1 MRQLLQM
8 QTLIQCLY
16 NFWKGGIFV
25 YTILVNDDNT
35 LTTSVRERIM
45 QRSKLVDSL
54 HFLVEPTYKELN
66 IADFTVTLEYVLPI
80 SKKYKVETLIK
91 SDELYKERLEYK
103 LPFDTNLT
111 REYGDI
117 EIQLTFTKVD
127 LDEEGKD
134 IQYVRKTSTTSI
146 TIVPISAWSDVIPDE
161 ALTDLDQ
168 KILKTDAQIKE
179 LREIQENILVEK
191 ADNLVL
197 DNENKELYLTAE
209 GNQIGDKVKLS
220 DLGNEIVQSSD
231 EGLIT
236 MMI

>member
-1 MRQLLQM
+1 M
-8 QTLIQCLY
+8 
-16 NFWKGGIFV
+16 

-45 QRSKLVDSL
+45 QRSKLVASL

-179 LREIQENILVEK
+179 LRGMQENILVEK

-220 DLGNEIVQSSD
+220 DLGNEIVQSSN

>member
-1 MRQLLQM
+1 M
-8 QTLIQCLY
+8 
-16 NFWKGGIFV
+16 

-80 SKKYKVETLIK
+80 IKKYKVETLIK

-179 LREIQENILVEK
+179 LHEMQENILVEK

-197 DNENKELYLTAE
+197 DEENKELYLTAE
-209 GNQIGDKVKLS
+209 GNQIGNKVKLS

>member
-1 MRQLLQM
+1 M
-8 QTLIQCLY
+8 
-16 NFWKGGIFV
+16 

-54 HFLVEPTYKELN
+54 HFLVSPIYKELDMT
-66 IADFTVTLEYVLPI
+66 DFTVTMEYILPVSKEYVSEVL
-80 SKKYKVETLIK
+80 VK
-91 SDELYKERLEYK
+91 SEELYKEMLEYK
-103 LPFDTNLT
+103 LPFDTDLT
-111 REYGDI
+111 KEAGEI
-117 EIQLTFTKVD
+117 EVKLTFSKVD
-127 LDEEGKD
+127 LDADGND
-134 IQYVRKTSTTSI
+134 IQYVRKISATSI
-146 TIVPISAWSDVIPDE
+146 TIVPIESWCDIIPDK
-161 ALTDLDQ
+161 ALDAIDQ
-168 KILKTDAQIKE
+168 RIIKTDAQIKALLE
-179 LREIQENILVEK
+179 ANEITRLEK

-197 DNENKELYLTAE
+197 DGENKELYLTAE

>member
-1 MRQLLQM
+1 M
-8 QTLIQCLY
+8 
-16 NFWKGGIFV
+16 

-146 TIVPISAWSDVIPDE
+146 TIIPISAWSDVIPDE

-179 LREIQENILVEK
+179 LHEMQENILVEK

-197 DNENKELYLTAE
+197 DEENKELYLTAE
-209 GNQIGDKVKLS
+209 GNQIGNKVKLS

>member
-1 MRQLLQM
+1 M
-8 QTLIQCLY
+8 
-16 NFWKGGIFV
+16 

-54 HFLVEPTYKELN
+54 HFLVSPTYKELDMT
-66 IADFTVTLEYVLPI
+66 DFTVTMEYILPVSKEYVSEVL
-80 SKKYKVETLIK
+80 VK
-91 SDELYKERLEYK
+91 SEELYKEMLEYK
-103 LPFDTNLT
+103 LPFDTDLT
-111 REYGDI
+111 KEAGEI
-117 EIQLTFTKVD
+117 EVKLTFSKVD
-127 LDEEGKD
+127 LDADGND
-134 IQYVRKTSTTSI
+134 IQYVRKISATSI
-146 TIVPISAWSDVIPDE
+146 TIIPVESWCDIIPDK
-161 ALTDLDQ
+161 ALDAIDQ
-168 KILKTDAQIKE
+168 RIIKTDAQIKALLE
-179 LREIQENILVEK
+179 ANEITRLEK

-220 DLGNEIVQSSD
+220 DLGNEIVQSSG

>member
-1 MRQLLQM
+1 M
-8 QTLIQCLY
+8 
-16 NFWKGGIFV
+16 

-134 IQYVRKTSTTSI
+134 IQYVRKTSTASI

-179 LREIQENILVEK
+179 LHEIQENILVEK

-197 DNENKELYLTAE
+197 DEENKELYLTAE
-209 GNQIGDKVKLS
+209 GNQIGNKVKLS

>member
-1 MRQLLQM
+1 M
-8 QTLIQCLY
+8 
-16 NFWKGGIFV
+16 

-54 HFLVEPTYKELN
+54 HFLCPPTYKELDMT
-66 IADFTVTLEYVLPI
+66 DFTVTLEYILPV
-80 SKKYKVETLIK
+80 SREYKTEELVK
-91 SDELYKERLEYK
+91 SDELYKEMLEYK

-111 REYGDI
+111 KEAGEI
-117 EIQLTFTKVD
+117 EVKLTFSKVD
-127 LDEEGKD
+127 LDEDGND
-134 IQYVRKTSTTSI
+134 IQYVRKISATSI
-146 TIVPISAWSDVIPDE
+146 TIVPIESWCDIIPDK
-161 ALTDLDQ
+161 ALDAIDQ
-168 KILKTDAQIKE
+168 RIIKTDAQIKA
-179 LREIQENILVEK
+179 LLDANEITRLEK

-197 DNENKELYLTAE
+197 DSENKELYLTSE
-209 GNQIGDKVKLS
+209 GEQIGDKVKLS

>member
-1 MRQLLQM
+1 M
-8 QTLIQCLY
+8 
-16 NFWKGGIFV
+16 

-54 HFLVEPTYKELN
+54 HFLVSPTYKGLDMT
-66 IADFTVTLEYVLPI
+66 DFTVTMEYILPVSKEYVSEVL
-80 SKKYKVETLIK
+80 VK
-91 SDELYKERLEYK
+91 SEELYKEMLEYK
-103 LPFDTNLT
+103 LPFDTDLT
-111 REYGDI
+111 KEAGEI
-117 EIQLTFTKVD
+117 EVKLTFSKVD
-127 LDEEGKD
+127 LDADGND
-134 IQYVRKTSTTSI
+134 IQYVRKISATSI
-146 TIVPISAWSDVIPDE
+146 TIIPVESWCDIIPDK
-161 ALTDLDQ
+161 ALDAIDQ
-168 KILKTDAQIKE
+168 RIIKTDAQIKALLE
-179 LREIQENILVEK
+179 ANEITRLEK

-236 MMI
+236 MMIEGGRYDR

>member
-1 MRQLLQM
+1 M
-8 QTLIQCLY
+8 
-16 NFWKGGIFV
+16 

-91 SDELYKERLEYK
+91 SDELYKDRLEYK

-111 REYGDI
+111 REYGGI

-134 IQYVRKTSTTSI
+134 VQYARKTSTTSI

-179 LREIQENILVEK
+179 LHEIQENILVEK

-197 DNENKELYLTAE
+197 DEDNKELYLTAE
-209 GNQIGDKVKLS
+209 GNQIGNKVKLS

>member
-1 MRQLLQM
+1 M
-8 QTLIQCLY
+8 
-16 NFWKGGIFV
+16 

-54 HFLVEPTYKELN
+54 HFLVSPIYKELDMT
-66 IADFTVTLEYVLPI
+66 DFTVTMEYILPVSKEYVSEVL
-80 SKKYKVETLIK
+80 VK
-91 SDELYKERLEYK
+91 SEELYKEMLEYK
-103 LPFDTNLT
+103 LPFDTDLT
-111 REYGDI
+111 KEAGEI
-117 EIQLTFTKVD
+117 EVKLTFSKVD
-127 LDEEGKD
+127 LDADGND
-134 IQYVRKTSTTSI
+134 IQYVRKISATSI
-146 TIVPISAWSDVIPDE
+146 TIIPVESWCDIIPDK
-161 ALTDLDQ
+161 ALDAIDQ
-168 KILKTDAQIKE
+168 RIIKTDAQIKALLE
-179 LREIQENILVEK
+179 ANEITRLEK

>member
-1 MRQLLQM
+1 M
-8 QTLIQCLY
+8 
-16 NFWKGGIFV
+16 
-25 YTILVNDDNT
+25 YTILVNDENT

-179 LREIQENILVEK
+179 LHEMQENILVEK

-197 DNENKELYLTAE
+197 DEENKELYLTAE
-209 GNQIGDKVKLS
+209 GNQIGNKVKLS

>member
-1 MRQLLQM
+1 M
-8 QTLIQCLY
+8 
-16 NFWKGGIFV
+16 

-134 IQYVRKTSTTSI
+134 IQYIRKTSTTSI

-179 LREIQENILVEK
+179 LHEMQENILVEK

-197 DNENKELYLTAE
+197 DEENKELYLTAE
-209 GNQIGDKVKLS
+209 GNQIGNKVKLS
-220 DLGNEIVQSSD
+220 DLGNEIVQSSN

>member
-1 MRQLLQM
+1 M
-8 QTLIQCLY
+8 
-16 NFWKGGIFV
+16 

-35 LTTSVRERIM
+35 LTTSIRERIM

-54 HFLVEPTYKELN
+54 HFLVSPTYKGLDMT
-66 IADFTVTLEYVLPI
+66 DFTVTMEYILPVSKEYVSEVL
-80 SKKYKVETLIK
+80 VK
-91 SDELYKERLEYK
+91 SEELYKEMLEYK
-103 LPFDTNLT
+103 LPFDTDLT
-111 REYGDI
+111 KEAGEI
-117 EIQLTFTKVD
+117 EVKLTFSKVD
-127 LDEEGKD
+127 LDEDGND
-134 IQYVRKTSTTSI
+134 IQYVRKISATSI
-146 TIVPISAWSDVIPDE
+146 TIIPVESWCDIIPDK
-161 ALTDLDQ
+161 ALDAIDQ
-168 KILKTDAQIKE
+168 RIIKTDAQIKALLE
-179 LREIQENILVEK
+179 ANEITRLEK

>member
-1 MRQLLQM
+1 M
-8 QTLIQCLY
+8 
-16 NFWKGGIFV
+16 

-54 HFLVEPTYKELN
+54 HFLVEPTYKELD

-179 LREIQENILVEK
+179 LREMQENILVEK

-197 DNENKELYLTAE
+197 DEENKELYLTAE
-209 GNQIGDKVKLS
+209 GNQIGNKVKLS
-220 DLGNEIVQSSD
+220 DLGNEIVQSSG